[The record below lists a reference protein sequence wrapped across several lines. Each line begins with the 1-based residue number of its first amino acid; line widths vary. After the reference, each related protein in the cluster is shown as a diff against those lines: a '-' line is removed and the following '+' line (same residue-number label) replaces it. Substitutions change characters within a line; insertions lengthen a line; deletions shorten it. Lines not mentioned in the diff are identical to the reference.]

1 MRKFIVFILILVMA
15 GGALAL
21 YLSATTPKSGEPVH
35 FPLLA
40 RHRALLARV
49 PASAESFAM
58 IPVAAALHAKLA
70 ANPLTAKPL
79 ADWSETRQLP
89 RPWMLGHADLLVWK
103 SGKQTNYLVT
113 LDPVR
118 AALLRIYLMTQS
130 GVNAEDNQLRIFIN
144 ASMQEPLAAAELERL
159 LGLTA
164 GLPPADLLIVQRERS
179 SGAFPPIGRPS
190 ATAVQIAPKEVLI
203 TARAAAS
210 ADARSGPALAT
221 PLPAGA
227 MISGAFSEPPRV
239 VNDLNRV
246 FGANV
251 SQVLRNG
258 GSVAIYEVNTGTL
271 VPRPKGVFSVHAD
284 AETRKELG
292 GFLTLAEQ
300 IGETRDT
307 GDAILISIDDTSME
321 RYLKDRLEPSPW
333 PANAWTMRMNP
344 ALLVP
349 VLEKVADN
357 PGVKLG
363 LPRISRSAR
372 DLRKW
377 IRYLDAAQ
385 SVDAANSIE
394 GTAEVLRVR
403 ITSK

>member
-1 MRKFIVFILILVMA
+1 MRKFIVIIVIIVLLA
-15 GGALAL
+15 GALAA
-21 YLSATTPKSGEPVH
+21 YLSVTTPNAAETIG
-35 FPLLA
+35 FPLSP
-40 RHRALLARV
+40 RHRALLGRV
-49 PASAESFAM
+49 PATAESFAM
-58 IPVAAALHAKLA
+58 VPVAAALQGKLA
-70 ANPLTAKPL
+70 VHPLTRKPFE
-79 ADWSETRQLP
+79 DWSATRQLP
-89 RPWMLGHADLLVWK
+89 RPWMLGTADLLVWK
-103 SGKQTNYLVT
+103 SGKQLNYLVT
-113 LDPVR
+113 LDPLR
-118 AALLRIYLMTQS
+118 AALLRVYLMTQS
-130 GVNAEDNQLRIFIN
+130 GVNADDSPLRIFIN
-144 ASMQEPLAAAELERL
+144 ASMQEPMPAAEIDALVA
-159 LGLTA
+159 LTA
-164 GLPPADLLIVQRERS
+164 GLPPSDLLIVQKPRS

-190 ATAVQIAPKEVLI
+190 VTSVQLTAKEVLI
-203 TARAAAS
+203 TARAAAG
-210 ADARSGPALAT
+210 ADARSGPALST

-251 SQVLRNG
+251 AEVLRNG

-271 VPRPKGVFSVHAD
+271 VPRPKGIFSVRAD
-284 AETRKELG
+284 ETTRKELG

-300 IGETRDT
+300 IGETHETGRD
-307 GDAILISIDDTSME
+307 LVISVDDTSMG

-333 PANAWTMRMNP
+333 PANGWTMRMNP
-344 ALLVP
+344 SLLVP

-363 LPRISRSAR
+363 LPRIHRAAR

-377 IRYLDAAQ
+377 VRYLDAAE
-385 SVDAANSIE
+385 SVDAASSIE